1 MCLPLLIP
9 VVTGPVYLAGGP
21 LDARWLALLAVVGTL
36 ALWGGRVGGGRKAGA
51 ERERT
56 ALPLR
61 TNCGPFSRKNS
72 PRWRS

>member
-21 LDARWLALLAVVGTL
+21 LDARWLALLAVFGAL
-36 ALWGGRVGGGRKAGA
+36 ALWGWWVGVLQL
-51 ERERT
+51 RT
-56 ALPLR
+56 PFSLRTTMPLR
-61 TNCGPFSRKNS
+61 TNCGPFSRKKS